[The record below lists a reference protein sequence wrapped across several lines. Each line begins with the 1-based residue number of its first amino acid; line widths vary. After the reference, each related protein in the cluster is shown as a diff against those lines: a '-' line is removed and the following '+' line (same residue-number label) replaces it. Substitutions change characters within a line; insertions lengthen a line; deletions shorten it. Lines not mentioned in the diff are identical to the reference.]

1 MVTYNSQDLL
11 LKAIRSVERH
21 VTGLSYELIVVD
33 NGSSDGTVALAET
46 AHPGV
51 NILRNDRNTGYA
63 PAMNRALASA
73 GGEFVLTM
81 SHDAELTAGAVSAL
95 VGFMRSHPNA
105 GAAGPRTL
113 DGHGGVVST
122 LHHPSLMLS
131 VWTEIIPLRAWLRRR
146 PWLRRL
152 LGRIAPNSSG
162 LTSDYSRTHR
172 VAVLDGGC
180 LIIRRS
186 VTDRVGTLDERLMQ
200 GPDDYDFCCR
210 LNRAGF
216 ETWFVAE
223 AEVVHRSRPK
233 EKASDLS
240 LTSLRTR
247 LPQMTYLYR
256 KFNGRF
262 SSRLFNLSAWLLL
275 RKWRRE
281 VRRTYGSDSIQA
293 AALSQAEP
301 YCLNPGRYARDYQ
314 ELWWGRTSEGHCP

>member
-1 MVTYNSQDLL
+1 VVTYNSQDFL
-11 LKAIRSVERH
+11 LKTIRSIAKYPI
-21 VTGLSYELIVVD
+21 GLACELIVVD
-33 NGSSDGTVALAET
+33 NGSLDDTVALAET

-51 NILRNDRNTGYA
+51 KVLRNDRNAGYA

-73 GGEFVLTM
+73 RGEFLLTM

-172 VAVLDGGC
+172 VAVIDGGC

-186 VTDRVGTLDERLMQ
+186 AIDRVGPLDERLMQ
-200 GPDDYDFCCR
+200 GPDDYDFCYR
-210 LNRAGF
+210 LNRAGL
-216 ETWFVAE
+216 ETWYVAE
-223 AEVVHRSRPK
+223 AEVVHHSQLK

-240 LTSLRTR
+240 LNSLRTR

-262 SSRLFNLSAWLLL
+262 TSRLFGLSAWLLL

-281 VRRTYGSDSIQA
+281 LRRTYGADSLQA
-293 AALSQAEP
+293 AALLRAEP

-314 ELWWGRTSEGHCP
+314 QLWGEGPSDGRCP